1 MRRGQEMW
9 EVRRWSRLRQIRQG
23 GQSGSMLG
31 RGSGLGVEL
40 GGDQTS
46 PVLLRFAVAQL
57 GLEVEADEGMKNV
70 VGQEGHQQEYLD
82 GLGVVFVN
90 VVGFPTIDQFIEAE
104 VLDIPSLMAPG
115 DDARGGRLLE
125 R

>member
-70 VGQEGHQQEYLD
+70 VGQEGHQQECLD
-82 GLGVVFVN
+82 GLGVVFVLSLIHISE
-90 VVGFPTIDQFIEAE
+90 PT
-104 VLDIPSLMAPG
+104 
-115 DDARGGRLLE
+115 RLGMISYAVFC
-125 R
+125 